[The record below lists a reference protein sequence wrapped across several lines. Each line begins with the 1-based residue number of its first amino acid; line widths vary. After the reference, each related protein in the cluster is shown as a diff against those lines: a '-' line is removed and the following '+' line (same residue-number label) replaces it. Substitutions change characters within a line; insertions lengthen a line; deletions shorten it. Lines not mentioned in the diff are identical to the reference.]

1 MNMFE
6 GEPKLRFSTVNQAK
20 QFLIE
25 HYELFI
31 EGHTSYVLSVAIT
44 RDAKFIVSG
53 SEESTVQV

>member
-6 GEPKLRFSTVNQAK
+6 SEPKLRFSTVDEAK

-25 HYELFI
+25 HYGLFL
-31 EGHTSYVLSVAIT
+31 EGHTSYVFSVAIT